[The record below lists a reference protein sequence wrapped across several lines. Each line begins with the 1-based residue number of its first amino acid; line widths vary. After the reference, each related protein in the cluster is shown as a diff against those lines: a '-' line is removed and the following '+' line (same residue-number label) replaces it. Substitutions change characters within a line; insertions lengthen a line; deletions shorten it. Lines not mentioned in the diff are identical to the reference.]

1 MPGKFRTHLVFMLVI
16 IFCLCVKVEAVESNT
31 IASQD
36 FLITKDTI
44 IVPIEKLRPSEKIS
58 CEIILQKI
66 QQISTDKNLE
76 PLKVIERGDGNYTII
91 EGNKTFNAMK
101 ELGVKNF
108 PVIVRPF
115 PYQKNVKNIQ
125 DLYSLNL
132 AAEDEF
138 NSLMKNLQAELGGEL
153 SKRTSIKD
161 EKRVVL
167 IFGSVYRVY
176 REIRHFSSYTFA
188 DSIILFPICLN
199 KQQ

>member
-161 EKRVVL
+161 EKRV
-167 IFGSVYRVY
+167 
-176 REIRHFSSYTFA
+176 REKTK
-188 DSIILFPICLN
+188 LKLN
-199 KQQ
+199 GDYSAVTDMWGRD